1 DSLKRSDQLTKGM
14 VSILS
19 SLEGRLEHLENSVIP
34 MHDSTQNLLQL
45 KGTTQKTLFYLDDA
59 ISHYQAVRDTDKV
72 IIQGPTG
79 RLSDYLACVHRL
91 KKAEEY
97 FQQEDPDGPE
107 LNMLVQLIPQTRLQD
122 IISISTWLIGKV
134 VVLPISTWLIL

>member
-1 DSLKRSDQLTKGM
+1 SDSLKRSDQLTEGM

-107 LNMLVQLIPQTRLQD
+107 LNIYDPLLMSLVKST
-122 IISISTWLIGKV
+122 SISVDEGGVTG
-134 VVLPISTWLIL
+134 

>member
-19 SLEGRLEHLENSVIP
+19 PLEGRLEHLENSVIP

-45 KGTTQKTLFYLDDA
+45 KRTMQKTLFYLDDV
-59 ISHYQAVRDTDKV
+59 IGHYQAVRDTDKV

-107 LNMLVQLIPQTRLQD
+107 LNIYHPLLMSLVKST
-122 IISISTWLIGKV
+122 SISVDEGGR
-134 VVLPISTWLIL
+134 